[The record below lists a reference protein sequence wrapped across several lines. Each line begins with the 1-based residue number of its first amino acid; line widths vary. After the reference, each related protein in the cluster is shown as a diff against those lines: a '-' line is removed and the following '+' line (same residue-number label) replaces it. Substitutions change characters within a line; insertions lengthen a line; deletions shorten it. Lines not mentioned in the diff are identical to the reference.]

1 MYQHHL
7 IILQAQIV
15 NEVINTDQFVT
26 EAVSIIKST
35 IAESNESVFRMS
47 LCGGGTPR
55 PVYEA
60 LVNEAIDWENLEIT
74 FSDERCVPP
83 SHDDSNYKMAAEALL
98 SKVSIKENN
107 IIRIKGELDPV
118 ESASQCED
126 QLRKRSNGSIYM
138 HDLLLL
144 GMGEDGHTASLFPG
158 TSALNES
165 ERWVVDNYIPDKD
178 VNRVTFSYPLINASR
193 KILVLATGEKKKK
206 LVNDMID
213 GDESFPISKISP
225 DNGKVIWLLG

>member
-1 MYQHHL
+1 M
-7 IILQAQIV
+7 

-206 LVNDMID
+206 LVNDMIN

>member
-1 MYQHHL
+1 M
-7 IILQAQIV
+7 
-15 NEVINTDQFVT
+15 NEVINTDQFVS
-26 EAVSIIKST
+26 EAVSIIKAT

-60 LVNEAIDWENLEIT
+60 LVNEAIEWENLEIT

-83 SHDDSNYKMAAEALL
+83 DHDDSNYKMAAEALL

-118 ESASQCED
+118 ESASQCEGE
-126 QLRKRSNGSIYM
+126 LRKRSGGSIYV

-158 TSALNES
+158 TNALNES

-206 LVNDMID
+206 LVNDMIN

>member
-1 MYQHHL
+1 M
-7 IILQAQIV
+7 
-15 NEVINTDQFVT
+15 NEVINTDHFVS
-26 EAVSIIKST
+26 EAVSIIKAT
-35 IAESNESVFRMS
+35 IAKSNESVFRMS

-55 PVYEA
+55 PIYEA
-60 LVNEAIDWENLEIT
+60 LVNEVIEWENLEIT

-83 SHDDSNYKMAAEALL
+83 DHDDSNYKMAADALL

-126 QLRKRSNGSIYM
+126 ELRKRSGGSIYV

-158 TSALNES
+158 TKALSES
-165 ERWVVDNYIPDKD
+165 ERWVIDNYIPDKD

-206 LVNDMID
+206 LVNDMIN

>member
-1 MYQHHL
+1 M
-7 IILQAQIV
+7 
-15 NEVINTDQFVT
+15 NEVINTDYFVS

-35 IAESNESVFRMS
+35 IAESNEDVFRMS

-60 LVNEAIDWENLEIT
+60 LVNQAIDWENLEIT

-83 SHDDSNYKMAAEALL
+83 DHDDSNYKMAADALL
-98 SKVSIKENN
+98 SKVPIKENN
-107 IIRIKGELDPV
+107 MIRIKGELDPV
-118 ESASQCED
+118 ESASLCED
-126 QLRKRSNGSIYM
+126 ELRKRSGGSIYV

-158 TSALNES
+158 TNALNES

-206 LVNDMID
+206 LVNDMIN

>member
-1 MYQHHL
+1 
-7 IILQAQIV
+7 
-15 NEVINTDQFVT
+15 
-26 EAVSIIKST
+26 
-35 IAESNESVFRMS
+35 MS

-83 SHDDSNYKMAAEALL
+83 DHDDSNYKMAADALL
-98 SKVSIKENN
+98 SKVSVKENN

-118 ESASQCED
+118 ESSLQCED
-126 QLRKRSNGSIYM
+126 ELRKRSCGSIYV

-158 TSALNES
+158 TKALDES
-165 ERWVVDNYIPDKD
+165 ERWVIDNYIPDKE

>member
-1 MYQHHL
+1 M
-7 IILQAQIV
+7 

-193 KILVLATGEKKKK
+193 KIFVLATGEKKKK

>member
-1 MYQHHL
+1 M
-7 IILQAQIV
+7 
-15 NEVINTDQFVT
+15 NEVINTDHFVS
-26 EAVSIIKST
+26 EAVSIIKAT

-55 PVYEA
+55 PIYEA

-83 SHDDSNYKMAAEALL
+83 DHDDSNYKMAADALL
-98 SKVSIKENN
+98 SKVPVKENN

-118 ESASQCED
+118 ESSLQCED
-126 QLRKRSNGSIYM
+126 ELRKRSGGSIYV

-158 TSALNES
+158 TNALSES
-165 ERWVVDNYIPDKD
+165 ERWVVDNYIPDKE

-206 LVNDMID
+206 LVNDMIN

>member
-1 MYQHHL
+1 M
-7 IILQAQIV
+7 
-15 NEVINTDQFVT
+15 NEVINTDHFVS
-26 EAVSIIKST
+26 EAVSIIIST
-35 IAESNESVFRMS
+35 IAESNEDVFRMS

-60 LVNEAIDWENLEIT
+60 LVNEVIEWENLEIT

-83 SHDDSNYKMAAEALL
+83 DHDDSNYKMAADALL
-98 SKVSIKENN
+98 SKVPIKENN
-107 IIRIKGELDPV
+107 MIRIKGELDPV
-118 ESASQCED
+118 ESASLCED
-126 QLRKRSNGSIYM
+126 ELRKRSGGSIYV

-158 TSALNES
+158 TNALNES

-206 LVNDMID
+206 LVNDMIN

>member
-1 MYQHHL
+1 M
-7 IILQAQIV
+7 

>member
-1 MYQHHL
+1 M
-7 IILQAQIV
+7 
-15 NEVINTDQFVT
+15 NEVIKTDHFVS
-26 EAVSIIKST
+26 EAVSIIKSS
-35 IAESNESVFRMS
+35 IAGSNEAVFRMS

-83 SHDDSNYKMAAEALL
+83 DHDDSNYKMAADALL
-98 SKVSIKENN
+98 SKVSIKESN

-126 QLRKRSNGSIYM
+126 QLRKRSDGSIYM

-158 TSALNES
+158 TNALNES

-213 GDESFPISKISP
+213 GDEGFPISKISP

>member
-1 MYQHHL
+1 
-7 IILQAQIV
+7 
-15 NEVINTDQFVT
+15 
-26 EAVSIIKST
+26 
-35 IAESNESVFRMS
+35 MS

-60 LVNEAIDWENLEIT
+60 LVNEAIEWENLEIT

-83 SHDDSNYKMAAEALL
+83 DHDDSNYKMAADALL

-126 QLRKRSNGSIYM
+126 ELRKRSGGSIYV

-158 TSALNES
+158 TNALNES

-206 LVNDMID
+206 LVNDMIN

>member
-1 MYQHHL
+1 M
-7 IILQAQIV
+7 
-15 NEVINTDQFVT
+15 NEVIKTDHFVS
-26 EAVSIIKST
+26 EAVYIIKST

-60 LVNEAIDWENLEIT
+60 LVNEAIHWENLEIT

>member
-1 MYQHHL
+1 M
-7 IILQAQIV
+7 
-15 NEVINTDQFVT
+15 NEVINTDQFVS
-26 EAVSIIKST
+26 EAVSIIKSS
-35 IAESNESVFRMS
+35 IAGSNEAVFRMS

-83 SHDDSNYKMAAEALL
+83 DHDESNYKMAADALL

-126 QLRKRSNGSIYM
+126 ELRKRSGGSIYV

-158 TSALNES
+158 TNALNES

-206 LVNDMID
+206 LVNDMIN

-225 DNGKVIWLLG
+225 NNGKVIWLLG

>member
-1 MYQHHL
+1 M
-7 IILQAQIV
+7 
-15 NEVINTDQFVT
+15 NEVIKTDQFVS
-26 EAVSIIKST
+26 EAVSIIKAT

-60 LVNEAIDWENLEIT
+60 LVNESIDWENLEIT

-206 LVNDMID
+206 LVNDMIN

>member
-1 MYQHHL
+1 LYQHHL

>member
-1 MYQHHL
+1 M
-7 IILQAQIV
+7 
-15 NEVINTDQFVT
+15 NEVIKTDNFVS

-35 IAESNESVFRMS
+35 IAESNEDVFRMS

-60 LVNEAIDWENLEIT
+60 LVNEAIEWENLEIT

-83 SHDDSNYKMAAEALL
+83 DHDDSNYKMAADALL

-107 IIRIKGELDPV
+107 MIRIKGELDPV
-118 ESASQCED
+118 ESASLCED
-126 QLRKRSNGSIYM
+126 ELRKRSGGSIYV

-158 TSALNES
+158 TNALNES

-206 LVNDMID
+206 LVNDMIN

>member
-1 MYQHHL
+1 M
-7 IILQAQIV
+7 

-60 LVNEAIDWENLEIT
+60 LVNEVIDWENLEIT

>member
-1 MYQHHL
+1 M
-7 IILQAQIV
+7 
-15 NEVINTDQFVT
+15 NEVINTDHFVS
-26 EAVSIIKST
+26 EAVSIIKAT
-35 IAESNESVFRMS
+35 ISESNESVFRMS

-60 LVNEAIDWENLEIT
+60 LVNESIDWENLEIT

-83 SHDDSNYKMAAEALL
+83 DHDDSNYKMAADALL

-107 IIRIKGELDPV
+107 IIRIKGELDSV
-118 ESASQCED
+118 ESASQCEGE
-126 QLRKRSNGSIYM
+126 LRKRSGGSIYV

-158 TSALNES
+158 TNALNES

-193 KILVLATGEKKKK
+193 KILVLATGEKKKN
-206 LVNDMID
+206 LVNDMIN

>member
-1 MYQHHL
+1 M
-7 IILQAQIV
+7 
-15 NEVINTDQFVT
+15 NEVINTDHFVS

-35 IAESNESVFRMS
+35 IAESNEDVFRMS

-60 LVNEAIDWENLEIT
+60 LVNEAIEWENLEIT

-83 SHDDSNYKMAAEALL
+83 DHDDSNYKMAADALL
-98 SKVSIKENN
+98 SKVPIKENN
-107 IIRIKGELDPV
+107 MIRIKGELDPV

-126 QLRKRSNGSIYM
+126 ELRKRSGGSIYVA
-138 HDLLLL
+138 DLLLL

-158 TSALNES
+158 TNALNES

-193 KILVLATGEKKKK
+193 KFLY
-206 LVNDMID
+206 
-213 GDESFPISKISP
+213 
-225 DNGKVIWLLG
+225 